1 MKKIKIFLVLCIIS
15 SLSFLK
21 TSGTSSILKENF
33 PLTIKNPS
41 LSHEQRL
48 KLKLSNHLE
57 VLLISD
63 YKTTLS
69 GAALVVDSGSWD
81 NPKDHLG
88 LAHLTEHCVF
98 LGSQKYPGIADFSN
112 HLTKHNGTY
121 NAFTSDKTTT
131 YLFAVNNEGFLEALD
146 QMSSFLKDPLF
157 REDDINKEKT
167 AVHEEFS
174 RNKFN
179 DHWRLFR
186 LEQLISNPNH
196 PSHLFST
203 GNLVSLEYSS
213 SQDMK
218 KWFQQHYFAKNM
230 KLIVFSSLPLNV
242 LVEKVEEYFATIPEE
257 PLVSSSQPNLPS
269 EPFFDDTSKNKI
281 FITQPLIDKSIINL
295 IWILPEEYSTS
306 LSAIQQIA
314 FLLQHG
320 NKNGLVDN
328 LQKDLLISNLI
339 TDIYSHK
346 KNVEFNIEIE
356 LTEKGDKE
364 YLRVLEQCFTYLNYL
379 QNESIPE
386 YIFDEINIT
395 NTLEYEFQD
404 HQDLFSYLNQV
415 SRQLSEE
422 SVSDYPSRQYLLKN
436 NDLKTNENLLHYL
449 SNPENCR
456 FLFLTNSFSD
466 SMKDPTYYD
475 PIYELNAIEIPV
487 TINGNLK
494 TNIELPKKNPFLTN
508 LNVTSSTDI
517 LERKRTIYPFQP
529 KQFNETSFSSL
540 YYAVNDYM
548 PGPKVSGDLLISFP
562 KKFSFNKNFVLTD
575 LFITLTQDASKD
587 LTGYAKTAGLDS
599 SLTPSINGIKVT
611 VSGFSG
617 NTGEF
622 LNSFINTL
630 PTYKFSKEEFNN
642 AVHKL
647 SQDYTTSKYK
657 NPILQGID
665 LLFNHLV
672 NGYISLDR
680 KTAAISELSWQDFEL
695 FSRQVFQKIFIEGMF
710 LGNLNEK
717 DLSSITNTIS
727 TFSRKKEKY
736 NVYKNQYPHIKKH
749 VQEET
754 IIESCPFD
762 SNVLIFS
769 LAKDNVSSVAF
780 VSSSLLFK
788 ALHTAFFEE
797 LRTKQQVGY
806 AVGAKLK
813 TISLQDLCG
822 IFYIQSQQYTP
833 SELLEKT
840 KIFLQ
845 DFKNNPSLYGISQ
858 SSFLSLKNSFID
870 ELTHPDES
878 LKEICS
884 YLFDLTF
891 NPYNSQSKNS
901 INKIIEAANKL
912 SYKEFLE
919 FMDKFLNYQNV
930 IVSKVFINATSK

>member
-1 MKKIKIFLVLCIIS
+1 MKKIKIFLVLVIIS

-21 TSGTSSILKENF
+21 TYGTSSILKENF

-48 KLKLSNHLE
+48 KLKLPNHLE

-69 GAALVVDSGSWD
+69 GAALVVNSGSWD

-98 LGSQKYPGIADFSN
+98 LGSQKYPGVADFSN

-179 DHWRLFR
+179 DQWRMFR

-203 GNLVSLEYSS
+203 GNLVSLEHSS

-242 LVEKVEEYFATIPEE
+242 LVEKVEEYFSTIPEE
-257 PLVSSSQPNLPS
+257 PSFPSSQPSLS
-269 EPFFDDTSKNKI
+269 LEPFFDATSKNKI
-281 FITQPLIDKSIINL
+281 FITQPLINKSIINL
-295 IWILPEEYSTS
+295 IWILPEEYSTN

-320 NKNGLVDN
+320 NKNGLIDN
-328 LQKDLLISNLI
+328 LKKELLISNLT

-364 YLRVLEQCFTYLNYL
+364 YLRVLDQCFTYLNYL
-379 QNESIPE
+379 QNENIPQ

-404 HQDLFSYLNQV
+404 HQDLFSYLNQL
-415 SRQLSEE
+415 SKQLSEE

-436 NDLKTNENLLHYL
+436 NDLKTNEKLLHYL
-449 SNPENCR
+449 ANPEHCR
-456 FLFLTNSFSD
+456 FLFLTNSFTNST
-466 SMKDPTYYD
+466 KDTTYYD
-475 PIYELNAIEIPV
+475 PIYELNAIEIPL

-494 TNIELPKKNPFLTN
+494 TNIELPKKNPFLTT
-508 LNVTSSTDI
+508 LNVTPLADS
-517 LERKRTIYPFQP
+517 LEKKKTTYPFQP
-529 KQFNETSFSSL
+529 KQFNQTGFSSL

-548 PGPKVSGDLLISFP
+548 PGPKAFGDLLISFP
-562 KKFSFNKNFVLTD
+562 KKFPFNKNFVLTD
-575 LFITLTQDASKD
+575 LFVTLTKDASRD
-587 LTGYAKTAGLDS
+587 LTSYAKTASLDS

-611 VSGFSG
+611 ISGFS
-617 NTGEF
+617 NNAGEF
-622 LNSFINTL
+622 LNSLVSTL
-630 PTYKFSKEEFNN
+630 TTYKFSKEEFKN

-647 SQDYTTSKYK
+647 SEDYTTNKYR

-672 NGYISLDR
+672 NGYVSLDQ
-680 KTAAISELSWQDFEL
+680 KITTISELSWQDFQL
-695 FSRQVFQKIFIEGMF
+695 FSNQVFQKVFIEGMF
-710 LGNLNEK
+710 LGNLSKKE
-717 DLSSITNTIS
+717 LSSITNTIS

-736 NVYKNQYPHIKKH
+736 NVSNNQYLHIKKH
-749 VQEET
+749 LKEET
-754 IIESCPFD
+754 ITESCPFD

-769 LAKDNVSSVAF
+769 LAKDNVSSTEF

-806 AVGAKLK
+806 AVGTKLK
-813 TISLQDLCG
+813 PISLQALCG

-833 SELLEKT
+833 EELLEKT
-840 KIFLQ
+840 KTFLQ
-845 DFKNNPSLYGISQ
+845 DFKNNPSLYGLSQ
-858 SSFLSLKNSFID
+858 NSFLLLKNSFID

-878 LKEICS
+878 LEEICS

-901 INKIIEAANKL
+901 INKIIEAAKKL
-912 SYKEFLE
+912 RYEEFLE
-919 FMDKFLNYQNV
+919 LMNKFLNFQNV